1 MSTTPSLGLHTRGP
15 FGTEEDLTTGQP
27 MWDHDV
33 NMLII
38 DAAMAPPFPL
48 RQRTVQFYEAQNPAL
63 PNGATESAA
72 WQIAEFFS
80 VMKVAVSAPCRV
92 RLYCTPAMRDADV
105 NRPAGT
111 NPTGDHGVI
120 MDILLNN
127 TTGLSWIL
135 APQATGQDAQAT
147 PNGQIA
153 YNLTNLSGAT
163 ADLQVALTFLSG
175 EYD

>member
-15 FGTEEDLTTGQP
+15 FATEEDVSTGQP
-27 MWDHDV
+27 MWDHDI

-48 RQRTVQFYEAQNPAL
+48 RQRTVQFYQAQNPAL

-80 VMKVAVSAPCRV
+80 VMKVAVSAPCRL
-92 RLYCTPAMRDADV
+92 RLYTTPAQRDADL
-105 NRPAGT
+105 NRAAGT
-111 NPTGDHGVI
+111 APTGQAGVI

-135 APQATGQDAQAT
+135 APQAPGQDSQDL

-153 YNLTNLSGAT
+153 YNLTNLSGAP
-163 ADLQVALTFLSG
+163 ADLQITLTFLSG